1 MFRALALAAAFPSEA
16 VRAADPPGDIAQYD
30 ADRLVTQSVTSG
42 HPILVAHV
50 QASDLSRIARDE
62 DAAALL
68 ARAGLRSYLA
78 VPLIARGEVLG
89 ALDLKRTRNP
99 LPFDDDD
106 IVLAGELA
114 ARAAVS
120 IDNARWY
127 RNAHHTALALQQH
140 LLPHHPPQSA
150 GLEVAYRYRP
160 AAASSEIGGDWFD
173 AIAGPDDTMVLV
185 IGDVMGSGINAAA
198 SMGQLRTATR
208 TLAELALEPTQVLQQ
223 LDRTTIGLEETIA
236 TCVYA
241 VYDPNRCECRIAV
254 AGHLPPVLIRS
265 GHAPE
270 LLDLPTGAPLGVGG
284 IPFETTT
291 VRMDP
296 DDLLVLYTDGLVE
309 TRDQPIDER
318 LDVLLSL
325 LADTSSPLE
334 ETCDRLL
341 DALRRPDDHDDVALV
356 IARAKRRV
364 R

>member
-1 MFRALALAAAFPSEA
+1 M
-16 VRAADPPGDIAQYD
+16 
-30 ADRLVTQSVTSG
+30 
-42 HPILVAHV
+42 
-50 QASDLSRIARDE
+50 
-62 DAAALL
+62 
-68 ARAGLRSYLA
+68 
-78 VPLIARGEVLG
+78 
-89 ALDLKRTRNP
+89 
-99 LPFDDDD
+99 
-106 IVLAGELA
+106 
-114 ARAAVS
+114 
-120 IDNARWY
+120 
-127 RNAHHTALALQQH
+127 
-140 LLPHHPPQSA
+140 
-150 GLEVAYRYRP
+150 
-160 AAASSEIGGDWFD
+160 
-173 AIAGPDDTMVLV
+173 
-185 IGDVMGSGINAAA
+185 
-198 SMGQLRTATR
+198 
-208 TLAELALEPTQVLQQ
+208 
-223 LDRTTIGLEETIA
+223 
-236 TCVYA
+236 YA